1 MECLEEVNSLM
12 EELLE
17 RLANGIDASIV
28 MDRLS
33 SIECGKP
40 YLDLLRGG
48 EPSANS
54 VLATTHYAQYLRI
67 KPTPELIGLIKRGLN
82 EKELVNYI
90 QERRSDVGIAV
101 DLLFRLVMERITGD
115 ETWRRGLIN
124 RVNLLLHSST

>member
-1 MECLEEVNSLM
+1 MECLEEANSLM

-17 RLANGIDASIV
+17 RLANGVDISIV

-48 EPSANS
+48 EPITNS

-67 KPTPELIGLIKRGLN
+67 KPTPELIDLIRRGLN
-82 EKELVNYI
+82 EEDLVNYI
-90 QERRSDVGIAV
+90 EERRSDVGIAV
-101 DLLFRLVMERITGD
+101 DLLFTLVMERITND
-115 ETWRRGLIN
+115 TAWRRGLIN
-124 RVNLLLHSST
+124 RVNLLLHRST